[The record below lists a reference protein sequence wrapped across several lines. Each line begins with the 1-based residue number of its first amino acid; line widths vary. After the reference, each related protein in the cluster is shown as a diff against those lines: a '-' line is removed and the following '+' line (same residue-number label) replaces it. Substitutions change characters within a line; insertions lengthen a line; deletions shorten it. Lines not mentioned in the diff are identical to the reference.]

1 MGVFGKAKPA
11 YSPPELP
18 THDPVPARATQRR
31 VSLFPSLASIG
42 LSEPDPN
49 APIDPVT
56 RGRTFSGE
64 QQRGINGRK
73 LSQAIVPAW
82 HRKASLAVARRDTNP
97 VNLRLGETTAN
108 NQDGMNK
115 AFYKSKL
122 TIDDGSS
129 EEGGFTSD
137 EDLAPSRLSVTRR
150 IKGKGKAKALDTL
163 PGWDAAPPL
172 KGRLKKGKGKDKKS
186 KHKHRSKRV
195 MRRLDENLDAYNAY
209 AQNGLVPLTR
219 SANTTRDEAA
229 AMNPPPMSIGNTI
242 LEEDE
247 YMVKSISQPMSL
259 NTGAQDEQPRAVL
272 VGDGFDALDVMADH
286 IFRTGVQKKKWFK
299 APRMGVRRN
308 DAATGVTIRAR
319 TGLYRTFP
327 VDYEALK
334 PFEEAVS
341 RLNPEVAIKIKSD
354 IVNTIMETYINP
366 SPSMTEL
373 VIDENTR
380 IQILD
385 TIELLARARK
395 HQYAAFVRSEQV
407 LVVWADAVENVIPAA
422 EALEESLIQ
431 FVWQGPEVN
440 VKFNLVMLQDAKDR
454 EEMKEQE
461 RRDSQNS
468 NEKYGIN
475 GVVLPELTADD
486 KGSIKTKE
494 EDMDPEDIAKRAMQR
509 YWRERPVMLIA
520 PFSDGVAIMLCLAL
534 ISLGLRILIKEYILD
549 GQPMRFVL
557 MIFSPALCCIASF
570 AAMCVVGSIWQIFGP
585 VRQVTQKSKYFSGIA
600 PKRHMGDLAHVT
612 VQLPVYKESLEEV
625 IMPTV
630 ESLKVAITTYE
641 RQGGSVGILICD
653 DGLQLLSKAEA
664 DKRRRFYFD
673 NNIAYV
679 ARPGH
684 NVDGFIRKG
693 RFKKAGNMNYA
704 ADLSLR
710 VEEIMDDMRPL
721 AQEKK
726 DPEHFWNELDE
737 NDVYDAALAQA
748 LEEKQ
753 GKAWAAGN
761 IRIGEVILIVDSDTR
776 VPEDCF
782 ADAVSEMKESPEV
795 AIIQHMSGVMQVA
808 NHFFENGIAHFT
820 RSIQHAIS
828 YCTASGEVAPFV
840 GHNAFLRWS
849 ALQECMSV
857 DPDDGINKIWSED
870 HVSEDF
876 QIAVTLQ
883 IKGYT
888 VRWATYTGGAFEEG
902 VSLTCDDEINRWQK
916 YAFGCSELLFHP
928 LKRWIFKGPIT
939 PLFNQFMWSS
949 IPIHSKF
956 TICGYIFSYYA
967 ISIAWVLSVANYFI
981 EGFALPVDGYY
992 LPSWKVTLVCI
1003 ILFTGLCN
1011 VAFITLRYRLKI
1023 PNCGQ
1028 LAFDQIKWIPYFSIF
1043 FTGMSMP
1050 MSAALVSH
1058 LVGYNMTWSTTVKT
1072 VEKSNFFLQL
1082 PIIWRRFWPQ
1092 LSFFGLCV
1100 PMMIITSSSLMPA
1113 GYRVS
1118 SIEVYVPMG
1127 IITAS
1132 HLLYPFALN
1141 PWFLSFSIAFIL
1153 YPLDLEMSFV
1163 LLLIPILVHSVVTIL
1178 LVSSQNT
1185 PAMSGNHPEAEA

>member
-1 MGVFGKAKPA
+1 MGIFGKPKPA

-18 THDPVPARATQRR
+18 THDPVPNRAIQRR

-42 LSEPDPN
+42 LNEPDPN
-49 APIDPVT
+49 APIDPVH

-64 QQRGINGRK
+64 EQRTINGGR
-73 LSQAIVPAW
+73 LSHSIVPAW
-82 HRKASLAVARRDTNP
+82 HRKASLANARKDTNP
-97 VNLRLGETTAN
+97 TSLRLGESTAN
-108 NQDGMNK
+108 ADGMNN

-122 TIDDGSS
+122 TIDEGS
-129 EEGGFTSD
+129 SD
-137 EDLAPSRLSVTRR
+137 EDAYDSDDNFPSRLSVTRKN
-150 IKGKGKAKALDTL
+150 KGKGKARASDTL
-163 PGWDAAPPL
+163 PGWEAAPPL
-172 KGRLKKGKGKDKKS
+172 KSKLKKGKAKDKKS
-186 KHKHRSKRV
+186 KNKHRSKRV

-219 SANTTRDEAA
+219 SANATREEMAA
-229 AMNPPPMSIGNTI
+229 LNPPPMSIANAI

-247 YMVKSISQPMSL
+247 ITFPKSASHTMSL
-259 NTGAQDEQPRAVL
+259 NTAAQNEQPRAVL
-272 VGDGFDALDVMADH
+272 VGDGFDALDIMADH
-286 IFRTGVQKKKWFK
+286 IFRLGVQKKKWFK
-299 APRMGVRRN
+299 APRMGIRRHE
-308 DAATGVTIRAR
+308 AATGVTIRAR
-319 TGLYRTFP
+319 TGLYRSFP

-334 PFEEAVS
+334 PFEEAITK
-341 RLNPEVAIKIKSD
+341 LNPEVAIKIKSD
-354 IVNTIMETYINP
+354 IVYTIMETYINA

-385 TIELLARARK
+385 SIELLARARK
-395 HQYAAFVRSEQV
+395 HQYAAFIRSEQV
-407 LVVWADAVENVIPAA
+407 LVVWADAVENVVAAA

-440 VKFNLVMLQDAKDR
+440 VKFNLVMVQDAKAR
-454 EEMKEQE
+454 EEVQEQE

-468 NEKYGIN
+468 NEKYGVD
-475 GVVLPELTADD
+475 GVVLPELTVDD
-486 KGSIKTKE
+486 KGSMKTKE
-494 EDMDPEDIAKRAMQR
+494 EDLDPEDIAKRALKQG
-509 YWRERPVMLIA
+509 WRERPVMLIA
-520 PFSDGVAIMLCLAL
+520 PISDSFAIMLCMTL
-534 ISLGLRILIKEYILD
+534 IALGLRSLIKEYLLD
-549 GQPMRFVL
+549 GSALRFVL
-557 MIFSPALCCIASF
+557 FIFAPGLFCITSF
-570 AAMCVVGSIWQIFGP
+570 AALCVIGSVWQTFGP

-600 PKRHMGDLAHVT
+600 PKRTMGALAHVT
-612 VQLPVYKESLEEV
+612 VQLPVYKESLEDV

-641 RQGGSVGILICD
+641 RQGGSVGILVCD

-673 NNIAYV
+673 NSIAYV

-684 NVDGFIRKG
+684 GVDGFIRKG

-704 ADLSLR
+704 AAISLR
-710 VEEIMDDMRPL
+710 VEEIMDELRPP
-721 AQEKK
+721 AQEKL
-726 DPEHFWNELDE
+726 DPEHFWNELNE
-737 NDVYDAALAQA
+737 NDVYDAALAQV
-748 LEEKQ
+748 LEEYE

-782 ADAVSEMKESPEV
+782 ADAVSEMNESPEV

-849 ALQECMSV
+849 ALQECMSI
-857 DPDDGINKIWSED
+857 DPDDGVNKIWSED

-916 YAFGCSELLFHP
+916 YAFGCSELLFQP
-928 LKRWIFKGPIT
+928 IRQWIFKGPIT
-939 PLFNQFMWSS
+939 PLFNRFMWST

-967 ISIAWVLSVANYFI
+967 ISCAWILTVANYFI
-981 EGFALPVDGYY
+981 EGWNLPVDGYY
-992 LPSWKVTLVCI
+992 LPSWEVTLVCI

-1011 VAFITLRYRLKI
+1011 VAFIVLRYRLKI
-1023 PNCGQ
+1023 PNCSQ
-1028 LAFDQIKWIPYFSIF
+1028 LAVDQIKWIPYFSIF

-1100 PMMIITSSSLMPA
+1100 PMMVITSSNLLPA
-1113 GYRVS
+1113 AYRVDNV
-1118 SIEVYVPMG
+1118 EVFVPMG

-1141 PWFLSFSIAFIL
+1141 PWFLSFSF
-1153 YPLDLEMSFV
+1153 
-1163 LLLIPILVHSVVTIL
+1163 
-1178 LVSSQNT
+1178 
-1185 PAMSGNHPEAEA
+1185 

>member
-1 MGVFGKAKPA
+1 MGIFGKAKPA
-11 YSPPELP
+11 FSPPELP
-18 THDPVPARATQRR
+18 VHEPVPARATQRR

-42 LSEPDPN
+42 LVEPDAD

-82 HRKASLAVARRDTNP
+82 HRKASEALARRDTNP
-97 VNLRLGETTAN
+97 ENLRLGETTRY
-108 NQDGMNK
+108 NQDGMNN

-122 TIDDGSS
+122 TIDNGSS
-129 EEGGFTSD
+129 EEEDSD
-137 EDLAPSRLSVTRR
+137 GEFAPDRLSVTRKVR
-150 IKGKGKAKALDTL
+150 RNKGKGKARGSDAL
-163 PGWDAAPPL
+163 PGWEAGPPL
-172 KGRLKKGKGKDKKS
+172 KAKVKKGKSKDKKS
-186 KHKHRSKRV
+186 KNRHRSKRV

-219 SANTTRDEAA
+219 SANATRDETSAL
-229 AMNPPPMSIGNTI
+229 NPPPMSIGNTI

-247 YMVKSISQPMSL
+247 NMVKSASHTMSL
-259 NTGAQDEQPRAVL
+259 NTAGQTDHPRAVL
-272 VGDGFDALDVMADH
+272 FGDGFDALDVMADH
-286 IFRTGVQKKKWFK
+286 IFRLGVQKKKWFK

-334 PFEEAVS
+334 PFEEAIT

-354 IVNTIMETYINP
+354 IVGTIFDTYINP
-366 SPSMTEL
+366 SPSMNEL

-385 TIELLARARK
+385 SIELLARARK

-431 FVWQGPEVN
+431 FIWQGPEVN
-440 VKFNLVMLQDAKDR
+440 VKFNLVMLHDAKNR
-454 EEMKEQE
+454 EDEKEQE

-468 NEKYGIN
+468 NEKYGID

-486 KGSIKTKE
+486 KGSVKTKE
-494 EDMDPEDIAKRAMQR
+494 EDLDPEDIAKREMR
-509 YWRERPVMLIA
+509 RKWRERPVMMIA
-520 PFSDGVAIMLCLAL
+520 PVSDGLAIMLLITI
-534 ISLGLRILIKEYILD
+534 ISLGIRTLLKEYLLD
-549 GQPMRFVL
+549 GKPMRFVL
-557 MIFSPALCCIASF
+557 LIFAPGLMCVATF
-570 AAMCVVGSIWQIFGP
+570 AAMVVINSAGQIFGP
-585 VRQVTQKSKYFSGIA
+585 VRQVTQNSRYFSGIA
-600 PKRHMGDLAHVT
+600 PKRTMGELAHVT
-612 VQLPVYKESLEEV
+612 VKLPVYKESLEEV

-630 ESLKVAITTYE
+630 ESLKAAITTYE

-673 NNIAYV
+673 NNLAYV

-684 NVDGFIRKG
+684 GVDGFVRKG

-704 ADLSLR
+704 AALSLR
-710 VEEIMDDMRPL
+710 VEEIMDELRP
-721 AQEKK
+721 AAAEKL
-726 DPEHFWNELDE
+726 DADHFWNELDE
-737 NDVYDAALAQA
+737 NDIYDAALAQA
-748 LEEKQ
+748 LEEKE

-761 IRIGEVILIVDSDTR
+761 IRIGEIILIVDSDTR

-795 AIIQHMSGVMQVA
+795 AIIQHASGVMQVA
-808 NHFFENGIAHFT
+808 HHFFENGVAHFT
-820 RSIQHAIS
+820 RMIQHAIS
-828 YCTASGEVAPFV
+828 YCCASGEVAPFV

-849 ALQECMSV
+849 ALQECMFV
-857 DPDDGINKIWSED
+857 DPDDGVNKIWSED

-888 VRWATYTGGAFEEG
+888 VRWATYSGSAFEEG
-902 VSLTCDDEINRWQK
+902 VSLTVDDEINRWQK
-916 YAFGCSELLFHP
+916 YAFGCSELV
-928 LKRWIFKGPIT
+928 FKPIKSWFRGPIT
-939 PLFNQFMWSS
+939 PLFHGFVWSD

-956 TICGYIFSYYA
+956 SICGYIFSYYA
-967 ISIAWVLSVANYFI
+967 ISIAWLTTVGNYFI
-981 EGFALPVDGYY
+981 EGFNLPVDGYY
-992 LPSWKVTLVCI
+992 LNSWKITLVCLTI
-1003 ILFTGLCN
+1003 FTGLSN
-1011 VAFITLRYRLKI
+1011 LAYIVLRYRLKV
-1023 PNCGQ
+1023 PDSSR
-1028 LAFDQIKWIPYFSIF
+1028 LAVDQIKWIPYLTIF

-1050 MSAALVSH
+1050 LSAATVAH

-1100 PMMIITSSSLMPA
+1100 PMMVITSGSLMPA
-1113 GYRVS
+1113 GYRIGS
-1118 SIEVYVPMG
+1118 HNIEVFVPMG
-1127 IITAS
+1127 IITAA

-1141 PWFLSFSIAFIL
+1141 PWFLSFSF
-1153 YPLDLEMSFV
+1153 
-1163 LLLIPILVHSVVTIL
+1163 
-1178 LVSSQNT
+1178 
-1185 PAMSGNHPEAEA
+1185 

>member
-1 MGVFGKAKPA
+1 MGIFGKPKPA
-11 YSPPELP
+11 FSPPELP
-18 THDPVPARATQRR
+18 THDSPPLRATQRR
-31 VSLFPSLASIG
+31 SSLFPSLASIG
-42 LSEPDPN
+42 LNEPPPD

-64 QQRGINGRK
+64 SQGGINGRR

-82 HRKASLAVARRDTNP
+82 HRTASLAIARRDTNP
-97 VNLRLGETTAN
+97 VNLRLGETSAN
-108 NQDGMNK
+108 TEGMNK

-122 TIDDGSS
+122 SIDDAS
-129 EEGGFTSD
+129 SD
-137 EDLAPSRLSVTRR
+137 EEAYNSDEGFAPSRLSVTRKN
-150 IKGKGKAKALDTL
+150 KGKGKARAGSEAL
-163 PGWDAAPPL
+163 PGWEAAPPM
-172 KGRLKKGKGKDKKS
+172 KSRIKKSSKSKDKKS
-186 KHKHRSKRV
+186 KSKHRSKRV

-209 AQNGLVPLTR
+209 AQNGLIPLTR
-219 SANTTRDEAA
+219 SANATKEDTLNI
-229 AMNPPPMSIGNTI
+229 NPPPMSIGGIGMTI
-242 LEEDE
+242 PEEDE
-247 YMVKSISQPMSL
+247 SMLKSAGQTMSL
-259 NTGAQDEQPRAVL
+259 GTGAQDENPRAVL

-286 IFRTGVQKKKWFK
+286 IFRIGVQRKKWFK

-308 DAATGVTIRAR
+308 DAATGVTLRAR

-334 PFEEAVS
+334 PFEEAITK
-341 RLNPEVAIKIKSD
+341 LNPEVAIKIRSD
-354 IVNTIMETYINP
+354 IVTTIFGTYINP

-385 TIELLARARK
+385 SIELLARARK

-407 LVVWADAVENVIPAA
+407 LCVWADAVENVIPAA
-422 EALEESLIQ
+422 EALEESLIE
-431 FVWQGPEVN
+431 FIWQGPEVN
-440 VKFNLVMLQDAKDR
+440 MKFNLVMVQDAKER
-454 EEMKEQE
+454 EQDHERE
-461 RRDSQNS
+461 RRDSENA
-468 NEKYGIN
+468 NEKYGID
-475 GVVLPELTADD
+475 GVVLPELNADD
-486 KGSIKTKE
+486 KEGSIKTKE
-494 EDMDPEDIAKRAMQR
+494 ENLDPEDIAKKEMQR

-520 PFSDGVAIMLCLAL
+520 PISDGFAIMTCMAI
-534 ISLGLRILIKEYILD
+534 ISLGLRVLIKEYLLD
-549 GQPMRFVL
+549 GSPMRFVL
-557 MIFSPALCCIASF
+557 FIFAPGLFCIASF
-570 AAMCVVGSIWQIFGP
+570 ACMCLIGSFWQIFGP

-600 PKRHMGDLAHVT
+600 PKRTMGDLAHVT
-612 VQLPVYKESLEEV
+612 VKLPVYKESLEDV

-684 NVDGFIRKG
+684 GVDGFVRKG

-704 ADLSLR
+704 SALSLR
-710 VEEIMDDMRPL
+710 VEEIMDELRPL
-721 AQEKK
+721 AEEKL
-726 DPEHFWNELDE
+726 DSETNWNELHE

-748 LEEKQ
+748 LEEKE

-761 IRIGEVILIVDSDTR
+761 IRIGEVILIIDSDTR

-808 NHFFENGIAHFT
+808 HHFFENGIAHFT

-828 YCTASGEVAPFV
+828 YCAASGEVAPFV

-849 ALQECMSV
+849 ALQECMSI
-857 DPDDGINKIWSED
+857 DPDDGVNKIWSED

-928 LKRWIFKGPIT
+928 FKQWFTKGPIT
-939 PLFNQFMWSS
+939 PLFHRFMWSN
-949 IPIHSKF
+949 IPMHSKF

-967 ISIAWVLSVANYFI
+967 ISIAWIMSVANYFI
-981 EGFALPVDGYY
+981 QGLALPVDGYY

-1003 ILFTGLCN
+1003 VLFVGICN
-1011 VAFITLRYRLKI
+1011 VSFITLRYRLKV
-1023 PNCGQ
+1023 PNCSQ
-1028 LAFDQIKWIPYFSIF
+1028 LAIDQIKWIPYFSIF

-1050 MSAALVSH
+1050 MSAALISH
-1058 LVGYNMTWSTTVKT
+1058 LVGYNMTWSTTIKT

-1100 PMMIITSSSLMPA
+1100 PMMIITNSSLVPY
-1113 GYRVS
+1113 GYRVTS
-1118 SIEVYVPMG
+1118 LEVFVPMG

-1141 PWFLSFSIAFIL
+1141 PWFLSFSF
-1153 YPLDLEMSFV
+1153 
-1163 LLLIPILVHSVVTIL
+1163 
-1178 LVSSQNT
+1178 
-1185 PAMSGNHPEAEA
+1185 

>member
-1 MGVFGKAKPA
+1 MGIFSKSKAKPA
-11 YSPPELP
+11 FSPPELP
-18 THDPVPARATQRR
+18 TTTADAVPARATQRR
-31 VSLFPSLASIG
+31 VSIFPSLASIG
-42 LSEPDPN
+42 LNEPDAD

-56 RGRTFSGE
+56 RGRTFSG
-64 QQRGINGRK
+64 QTQVTMGGRK
-73 LSQAIVPAW
+73 FSQAIVPSW
-82 HRKASLAVARRDTNP
+82 HRKASLALAARDTDP
-97 VNLRLGETTAN
+97 SHLRLGETDKSNET
-108 NQDGMNK
+108 GMNN
-115 AFYKSKL
+115 AFYKAKL
-122 TIDDGSS
+122 TIDDDL
-129 EEGGFTSD
+129 SD
-137 EDLAPSRLSVTRR
+137 EEAYDSDVDFAPSRLSVTRR
-150 IKGKGKAKALDTL
+150 NKGKGKAKEYDTK
-163 PGWDAAPPL
+163 PGWDAAPP
-172 KGRLKKGKGKDKKS
+172 KRSRIKKSSGKDGKK
-186 KHKHRSKRV
+186 KQRHRSKRV
-195 MRRLDENLDAYNAY
+195 MRKLDENMDAYNAY

-219 SANTTRDEAA
+219 QGGPSTDEKP
-229 AMNPPPMSIGNTI
+229 AMTMPLMSIPGI
-242 LEEDE
+242 PEEEE
-247 YMVKSISQPMSL
+247 YLPTSHSVPLSL
-259 NTGAQDEQPRAVL
+259 ATHDQSDRPRAVL

-286 IFRTGVQKKKWFK
+286 IFRIGAQRKKWFK
-299 APRMGVRRN
+299 APKMGMRRHEV
-308 DAATGVTIRAR
+308 ATGVTIRAR

-334 PFEEAVS
+334 PFEDAITK
-341 RLNPEVAIKIKSD
+341 LNPEVAIKMRSD
-354 IVNTIMETYINP
+354 IVGTIMETYINP

-385 TIELLARARK
+385 SIELLARARK
-395 HQYAAFVRSEQV
+395 HQYAAFIRSEQV
-407 LVVWADAVENVIPAA
+407 LVVWADSVENVIPAA

-431 FVWQGPEVN
+431 FIWQGPEVN
-440 VKFNLVMLQDAKDR
+440 VKFNQIMIADAKDR
-454 EEMKEQE
+454 QELQEQE

-468 NEKYGIN
+468 SEKYGVD
-475 GVVLPELTADD
+475 GVVLPELTVDE
-486 KGSIKTKE
+486 KGSVKE
-494 EDMDPEDIAKRAMQR
+494 KAEDLDPEDLAMR
-509 YWRERPVMLIA
+509 ELKKSWRDRPVMLIA
-520 PFSDGVAIMLCLAL
+520 PVSDAFAIMLCMTL
-534 ISLGLRILIKEYILD
+534 ISLGLRKLIKEYILD
-549 GQPMRFVL
+549 GQPMRFIL
-557 MIFSPALCCIASF
+557 FIFAPGLFCIASF
-570 AAMCVVGSIWQIFGP
+570 AAMCVIGSIWQTFGP
-585 VRQVTQKSKYFSGIA
+585 IRQVTQKSKYFSGIA
-600 PKRHMGDLAHVT
+600 PKRTMGELSHVT

-630 ESLKVAITTYE
+630 ESLKKAITTYE

-684 NVDGFIRKG
+684 GVDGFVRKG

-704 ADLSLR
+704 AALSLR
-710 VEEIMDDMRPL
+710 VEEIMDDLRPG
-721 AQEKK
+721 AQEALGA
-726 DPEHFWNELDE
+726 EHFWSELDE
-737 NDVYDAALAQA
+737 MDVYDQALAQA
-748 LEEKQ
+748 LEEKE
-753 GKAWAAGN
+753 GRAWAAGN

-808 NHFFENGIAHFT
+808 HHFFENGIAHFT

-828 YCTASGEVAPFV
+828 YCCSSGEVAPFV

-849 ALQECMSV
+849 ALQECLAI
-857 DPDDGINKIWSED
+857 DPDDGLNKIWSED

-888 VRWATYTGGAFEEG
+888 VRWATYSNGDFEEG

-928 LKRWIFKGPIT
+928 LKNWIFRGPIT
-939 PLFNQFMWSS
+939 PLFREFVWSN
-949 IPIHSKF
+949 IPMHSKF

-967 ISIAWVLSVANYFI
+967 ISCAWILTVANYFI
-981 EGFALPVDGYY
+981 MGLNRESSATN
-992 LPSWKVTLVCI
+992 LPSWQVTLVCI

-1011 VAFITLRYRLKI
+1011 VAFITLRYRLKL

-1028 LAFDQIKWIPYFSIF
+1028 MAVDQIKWIPYFSIF

-1100 PMMIITSSSLMPA
+1100 PMMIITSSSLMPP
-1113 GYRVS
+1113 GYRFLGV
-1118 SIEVYVPMG
+1118 EVYVPMG
-1127 IITAS
+1127 IITGS

-1141 PWFLSFSIAFIL
+1141 PWFLSFSF
-1153 YPLDLEMSFV
+1153 
-1163 LLLIPILVHSVVTIL
+1163 
-1178 LVSSQNT
+1178 
-1185 PAMSGNHPEAEA
+1185 